1 MRLVVIIGPPAV
13 GKATVGK
20 ALAEG
25 YGFKLFHNH
34 VSVDAVTQVF
44 DWDTPGFGRLVKE
57 FRRRVIEEAAAA
69 NIDLIFTYVWA
80 FGEPGEGENIESYRQ
95 IVLDAGGHVFF
106 VELATTLEVRM
117 ARNGLPSRRAMKRR
131 SDESSAPEWIAE
143 MDSRFTFDS
152 GGRLPFDDPQ
162 VRIDTTET
170 APEVAARM
178 IAEAFGFE
186 RVESPT

>member
-20 ALAEG
+20 ALSEG

-34 VSVDAVTQVF
+34 VTLDMVASVF
-44 DWDTPGFGRLVKE
+44 DWGSAVHGRLVEE
-57 FRRRVIEEAAAA
+57 FRVRMIEEAAAA
-69 NIDLIFTYVWA
+69 NIDLVFTYVWA
-80 FGEPGEGENIESYRQ
+80 FSEPDDGSPLRHYRE
-95 IVLDAGGHVFF
+95 IVLRHGGSIYF
-106 VELATTLEVRM
+106 VELTASASVR
-117 ARNGLPSRRAMKRR
+117 AVRNGLPSRRAMKQR
-131 SDESSAPEWIAE
+131 SDESSAPEWIAQ

-178 IAEAFGFE
+178 ITEAFGFE
-186 RVESPT
+186 RVESLT